1 MYKTL
6 SPGVI
11 GIRGKSLKEQ
21 VSLAEQTGFEGLDFS
36 IQEAAKIAADKG
48 AVAVEALF
56 KEKGINYG
64 AWGLPFDW
72 RGDGWREDVAALP
85 KYAELAAEL
94 GANRCSTWCPPTST
108 ERAFDEN
115 FAWHVERYGAIAEVL
130 KSSGIRFGIEFIGP
144 QTLRPADQN
153 DFIYNMEGMLE
164 LASAIGT
171 GNVGLLLDA
180 WHLYTSGGAV
190 EDLDKISNAD
200 IVNVHVNDAPQGLT
214 MATYNDHD
222 RRLPTETGVLP
233 LEAFMK
239 KLIALGYDGP
249 VTPEPFSKRLN
260 EMEDPLEAAQETAA
274 HMAQLWQ
281 VAGLA

>member
-6 SPGVI
+6 GPGAI
-11 GIRGKSLKEQ
+11 GIRGQSLKENL
-21 VSLAEQTGFEGLDFS
+21 SLAKRAGFEGLDFS

-72 RGDGWREDVAALP
+72 RGDGWRDDVAALP

-144 QTLRPADQN
+144 QTLRPADQH

-164 LASAIGT
+164 LATAIGT

-260 EMEDPLEAAQETAA
+260 EIEDPLEAAQETAA